1 MELFYPAI
9 RPKWQHIAKNERMRL
24 QVDLEFQ
31 QNEIKKLN
39 KKYVVEVFIS
49 RVHVGKAYST
59 EKTPR
64 EFKKSFG
71 SKVKKHTKQFPA
83 ALDLIQKC

>member
-39 KKYVVEVFIS
+39 KKYVAEVFIS

-59 EKTPR
+59 EKTR
-64 EFKKSFG
+64 ESLKK
-71 SKVKKHTKQFPA
+71 
-83 ALDLIQKC
+83 ALAQK